1 MGYKSKQWYEFVNT
15 LPFRNGVFHDK
26 GVVFAKLEDEI
37 ENAYLAGYEEAM
49 SEIED
54 KKSKEFMKWT
64 LAILIFLIIL
74 ILYTGFLILIFTSK

>member
-37 ENAYLAGYEEAM
+37 ENAYKAGYDEAINEYE
-49 SEIED
+49 SE
-54 KKSKEFMKWT
+54 KKNEIMKWT
-64 LAILIFLIIL
+64 LAILIFLL
-74 ILYTGFLILIFTSK
+74 ILLLYTVFLVLFMTSK